1 MEEPSITEELET
13 VTVRILEVGAQ
24 NQEGHE
30 RATSRPPSEIR
41 GVKRPAEDE
50 DMDNA
55 RGEGDGGDAET
66 MTETPAALSK
76 NQQKKLK
83 RQKRWEEKKLHM
95 KEKRKEK
102 RHDRKER
109 KKLEREAEIAA
120 AAEGREPALGQP
132 PKRDPGKR
140 AQVPVSV
147 IIDCQFEKYMMEK
160 ELVSLCSQVT
170 RCYSENK
177 NSQFPVHLFVS
188 SYSGAM
194 KTRYETALANQH
206 QNWKGIHFR
215 EGDFM
220 EVAKEAKELMASP
233 RGGKTIELLER
244 GRDASLS
251 FVVPVQ
257 DGKRPKKS
265 TPVVETEAED
275 VDRSV
280 VYLTADSPYTLNC
293 LEPNTCYVI
302 GGIID
307 KNREKGLCYKIAR
320 ERNVRTAKLPI
331 GEFMVMQSRHIL
343 ATNHVMDIILKY
355 LELGN
360 WADAFMRVIPTRK
373 GGKLK
378 EDDDATTEADQA
390 EGRDE
395 NNVENGGTGAG
406 AEQREQEDE
415 EIVDRDAAQGSRA
428 PVGTAESEG
437 LDAQQ
442 PEVEGA
448 NADEGLQKNV
458 LGQKEWSAPP
468 VEREEIRDP
477 VGTAEGSREADPT
490 SHPAHLS
497 IIWLPVIEGMCVEV
511 SGSITS
517 GSSKKF
523 PFAVATSML
532 LPDIITFDTT
542 GSVSTRSRT
551 RQGCSTCTGPR
562 SFFNVPLISGEH
574 LKPTRNDEMIDSVKQ
589 SRLGT
594 PLCLV
599 SADKYPL
606 ATMGVSA

>member
-1 MEEPSITEELET
+1 MDEPSTTNRLKT
-13 VTVRILEVGAQ
+13 VAAEKAEVEAQ
-24 NQEGHE
+24 SPEGHKS
-30 RATSRPPSEIR
+30 ATGRTPREIS

-50 DMDNA
+50 DVDGA
-55 RGEGDGGDAET
+55 RGEANGGGADT
-66 MTETPAALSK
+66 TTETPAALSK

-83 RQKRWEEKKLHM
+83 RQKRWEEKKLQM

-109 KKLEREAEIAA
+109 KKLEREAEIAAA

-188 SYSGAM
+188 SYGGAM
-194 KTRYETALANQH
+194 KARYETALENQH
-206 QNWKGIHFR
+206 QHWKGIRFR

-220 EVAKEAKELMASP
+220 EVSKEAKELMASP
-233 RGGKTIELLER
+233 QGGKTTELLEK
-244 GRDASLS
+244 GRDSSLT

-257 DGKRPKKS
+257 DGRKPKKS
-265 TPVVETEAED
+265 TPIVETEAEG
-275 VDRSV
+275 VDKSV
-280 VYLTADSPYTLNC
+280 VYLTADSPYTLNY

-343 ATNHVMDIILKY
+343 ATNHVMDIMLKY

-390 EGRDE
+390 EGREE
-395 NNVENGGTGAG
+395 NNAENGGAGAG
-406 AEQREQEDE
+406 TEPRKREDVEM
-415 EIVDRDAAQGSRA
+415 VNGDAAQRSRA
-428 PVGTAESEG
+428 PVGTVESEG
-437 LDAQQ
+437 LNAQQ
-442 PEVEGA
+442 PEVGA
-448 NADEGLQKNV
+448 VNADEGLQKNV

-468 VEREEIRDP
+468 VEQEGIQDP
-477 VGTAEGSREADPT
+477 VGTVAGS
-490 SHPAHLS
+490 
-497 IIWLPVIEGMCVEV
+497 
-511 SGSITS
+511 
-517 GSSKKF
+517 
-523 PFAVATSML
+523 
-532 LPDIITFDTT
+532 
-542 GSVSTRSRT
+542 
-551 RQGCSTCTGPR
+551 
-562 SFFNVPLISGEH
+562 
-574 LKPTRNDEMIDSVKQ
+574 
-589 SRLGT
+589 
-594 PLCLV
+594 
-599 SADKYPL
+599 
-606 ATMGVSA
+606 

>member
-1 MEEPSITEELET
+1 MEEPSTSNGLET
-13 VTVRILEVGAQ
+13 IAVKILEVEAQ

-30 RATSRPPSEIR
+30 RATSGTPSETR

-50 DMDNA
+50 DVDDA
-55 RGEGDGGDAET
+55 RSEANGGDAET
-66 MTETPAALSK
+66 TAEASAALSK

-102 RHDRKER
+102 RHDRKAR

-120 AAEGREPALGQP
+120 AAAEGREPALGHP
-132 PKRDPGKR
+132 PKRAPGKR

-177 NSQFPVHLFVS
+177 SSQFPVHLFVS

-194 KTRYETALANQH
+194 KTRYETAMENQH
-206 QNWKGIHFR
+206 RNWKGIHFR

-220 EVAKEAKELMASP
+220 DVAKEAKELMASP
-233 RGGKTIELLER
+233 QGGKTTELLER

-251 FVVPVQ
+251 FAVPVQ
-257 DGKRPKKS
+257 DGKKPRKS

-280 VYLTADSPYTLNC
+280 VYLTADSPYTLNR

-320 ERNVRTAKLPI
+320 ERKVRTAKLPI

-343 ATNHVMDIILKY
+343 ATNHVMDIMLKY

-390 EGRDE
+390 EGREE

-406 AEQREQEDE
+406 TEQRKQEDVE
-415 EIVDRDAAQGSRA
+415 MVDGDAAQGNRV

-442 PEVEGA
+442 PELEGA
-448 NADEGLQKNV
+448 NADEGLQKNA

-477 VGTAEGSREADPT
+477 VGTAAGSREVDP
-490 SHPAHLS
+490 
-497 IIWLPVIEGMCVEV
+497 V
-511 SGSITS
+511 S
-517 GSSKKF
+517 F
-523 PFAVATSML
+523 
-532 LPDIITFDTT
+532 
-542 GSVSTRSRT
+542 
-551 RQGCSTCTGPR
+551 
-562 SFFNVPLISGEH
+562 
-574 LKPTRNDEMIDSVKQ
+574 
-589 SRLGT
+589 
-594 PLCLV
+594 
-599 SADKYPL
+599 SAD
-606 ATMGVSA
+606 SRS